1 MKISFSEE
9 AFKDYEYWQKQDRK
23 TLKRINELIKD
34 CIRNPFDGIGKAEP
48 LKGDLSGFWSRRI
61 DQEHRLVYT
70 IEEDEIII
78 VACRYHY
85 TKWFLSTCDNAKTS
99 VH

>member
-34 CIRNPFDGIGKAEP
+34 CIRNPFDGIGKPEP
-48 LKGDLSGFWSRRI
+48 GPERG
-61 DQEHRLVYT
+61 EP
-70 IEEDEIII
+70 
-78 VACRYHY
+78 
-85 TKWFLSTCDNAKTS
+85 
-99 VH
+99 

>member
-34 CIRNPFDGIGKAEP
+34 CIRNPFDGIGKPEP
-48 LKGDLSGFWSRRI
+48 LKHKYSGFWSRRI
-61 DQEHRLVYT
+61 IDEHRLIYKY
-70 IEEDEIII
+70 EDDEIQI
-78 VACRYHY
+78 AKCRFHY
-85 TKWFLSTCDNAKTS
+85 D
-99 VH
+99 